1 VSPGLQDLFHF
12 RQFSATLGAFA
23 RVHLLRSG
31 VRLGLF
37 EALRRPH
44 TSTELAGRLGLAQ
57 DLVAAWLRA
66 ADAQGLV
73 DQHGETYTVAAS
85 VRWLLDSPDAAAL
98 HAMLDQAVL
107 SWHPRFESL
116 PALMKGAERP
126 LHGAAGEAAR
136 AAAVSRL
143 IEGRAFEALTRVP
156 QARIARRVLD
166 VGCGYG
172 TYLAGFLTRYRD
184 AHGLGIELDPEVA
197 EEARRLLREADVSR
211 RGEVRAGDFMTMEL
225 PQGSFEL
232 AMLNNNIYYFSPT
245 QRPTLFRRVLAKLAP
260 GGVLAIQTAVPS
272 TALASR
278 LLGTASG
285 GAVLDLFL
293 RTHRNLHGLP
303 EASTLHATLREVGFV
318 ETGEV
323 SVVPGGAARYFW
335 ARAQS

>member
-1 VSPGLQDLFHF
+1 MSPGLRELFHF
-12 RQFSATLGAFA
+12 REFSATLTAFA
-23 RVHLLRSG
+23 RVHLLRTG
-31 VRLGLF
+31 VHLGLF

-73 DQHGETYTVAAS
+73 ERSGEVYAVGAS

-98 HAMLDQAVL
+98 HALLDQAVL

-116 PALMKGAERP
+116 PALLKGAERP
-126 LHGAAGEAAR
+126 LFGAAGEAGR

-143 IEGRAFEALTRVP
+143 IEGRAFDALTRVP
-156 QARIARRVLD
+156 QAKTARRVLD

-172 TYLAGFLTRYRD
+172 TYLTGFLVRYRD
-184 AHGLGIELDPEVA
+184 AHGLGIELDVEVA
-197 EEARRLLREADVSR
+197 EEARRLLREAEVSR

-225 PQGSFEL
+225 PQGSFDL
-232 AMLNNNIYYFSPT
+232 AMLNNNIYYFPPT
-245 QRPTLFRRVLAKLAP
+245 QRPALFRRVLAKLAP
-260 GGVLAIQTAVPS
+260 GGVLAVQTPIPS
-272 TALASR
+272 TAIASR
-278 LLGTASG
+278 VLGTASG
-285 GAVLDLFL
+285 GAIFDLFL

-303 EASTLHATLREVGFV
+303 EASALHATLREVGFV

-323 SVVPGGAARYFW
+323 SILPGGAARYFW
-335 ARAQS
+335 GRAQN

>member
-1 VSPGLQDLFHF
+1 VSPGLQDLFHL
-12 RQFSATLGAFA
+12 RQFNATLGAFA

-31 VRLGLF
+31 VQLGLF

-44 TSTELAGRLGLAQ
+44 TASELAGRLGLAE

-66 ADAQGLV
+66 AETQGLV
-73 DQHGETYTVAAS
+73 DQRGAAYTVNAS

-116 PALMKGAERP
+116 PALMKGAARP
-126 LHGAAGEAAR
+126 LHGAAGESAR

-143 IEGRAFEALTRVP
+143 IEGPAFEALNRVP
-156 QARIARRVLD
+156 QARVARRVLD

-172 TYLAGFLTRYRD
+172 TYLAGFLARYRD
-184 AHGLGIELDPEVA
+184 AHGLGVELDSEVA
-197 EEARRLLREADVSR
+197 EEARRLLREAEVSR
-211 RGEVRAGDFMTMEL
+211 RGEVRAGDFLTMEL

-232 AMLNNNIYYFSPT
+232 AMLNNNIYYFPPS
-245 QRPTLFRRVLAKLAP
+245 QRPTLFRRVLGKLVP
-260 GGVLAIQTAVPS
+260 GGVLAIQSAVPS
-272 TALASR
+272 HALASR
-278 LLGTASG
+278 LIGTASG
-285 GAVLDLFL
+285 GAIFDLFL
-293 RTHRNLHGLP
+293 RTHRNMHGLP
-303 EASTLHATLREVGFV
+303 DAAALHAALREVGFV

-323 SVVPGGAARYFW
+323 SILPGGAARYFW